1 VPGLEFRVLGAVEV
15 WRGGEPVVPGR
26 GVMIN
31 LLAVLLVS
39 ANTVVTAE
47 RLAAVAW
54 GDRPPQHP
62 RSALHTKVAR
72 LRRVLGTDV
81 VETVGDG
88 YRLRTDTEHM
98 DLLRFDDLVTSVP
111 GLPDTAAA
119 VVLDEAIGL
128 WRGTP
133 LSNADSVVLQSEVVP
148 GLVERYLSVCEHWAE
163 MCLRL
168 ERPGLA
174 AERLVPLVA
183 THPFGSRWPR
193 S

>member
-31 LLAVLLVS
+31 LLATLLVS

-54 GDRPPQHP
+54 GDRQPQHP

-81 VETVGDG
+81 VETVGDRRNG
-88 YRLRTDTEHM
+88 PTTCGPSAGPCSPARAYRLIRPGRARRASRPSRAHPASRDRRLCWPGSGPVNCCSSWTTPS
-98 DLLRFDDLVTSVP
+98 TSGP
-111 GLPDTAAA
+111 AA
-119 VVLDEAIGL
+119 VA
-128 WRGTP
+128 WST
-133 LSNADSVVLQSEVVP
+133 
-148 GLVERYLSVCEHWAE
+148 
-163 MCLRL
+163 
-168 ERPGLA
+168 
-174 AERLVPLVA
+174 
-183 THPFGSRWPR
+183 
-193 S
+193 

>member
-31 LLAVLLVS
+31 LLAALLVS

-54 GDRPPQHP
+54 SDRQPQHP

-72 LRRVLGTDV
+72 LRRVLGTDI

-88 YRLRTDTEHM
+88 YRLRTDTEH
-98 DLLRFDDLVTSVP
+98 
-111 GLPDTAAA
+111 
-119 VVLDEAIGL
+119 
-128 WRGTP
+128 
-133 LSNADSVVLQSEVVP
+133 
-148 GLVERYLSVCEHWAE
+148 ERYLSVCEHWAA
-163 MCLRL
+163 MSLRL
-168 ERPGLA
+168 ERPGPGRRA
-174 AERLVPLVA
+174 AGPAGRRAPVPGVA
-183 THPFGSRWPR
+183 GRAG
-193 S
+193 